1 LAFAERGAAM
11 PDSAV
16 GDLLGLASP
25 DAPAPVATEE
35 SVKPERSAT
44 VRYLYH
50 EPQLSSLCGVHALN
64 NLLQGPYFGA
74 GDLGEI
80 AARVET
86 REREILHDA
95 ALAERSASSGHVD
108 ANFGDFSIEV
118 LSAALEGHGLRLLNI
133 ASSEVVVQIA
143 SSPEHEEGYLCH
155 RGSHWFALRSIVGLW
170 FNVDSRLERPR
181 LLSDQELCDGVRSL
195 RDGGHTVFA
204 VRAAPVLDVL
214 ADDAQRVEG
223 SEPAR
228 AGALPLP
235 SQPHGGAGLET
246 VWHPLEYVVAAAG
259 TDGAVLAGSTLPS
272 PLPNS
277 GERE

>member
-1 LAFAERGAAM
+1 M

-181 LLSDQELCDGVRSL
+181 LLSDQAATRPRGRATHAAHSPAGGSLHRCSPRSAAVSAPLPLRNRSSATASGASATAATRSL
-195 RDGGHTVFA
+195 RCGRRR
-204 VRAAPVLDVL
+204 RAATAARRSHL
-214 ADDAQRVEG
+214 AAPR
-223 SEPAR
+223 P
-228 AGALPLP
+228 
-235 SQPHGGAGLET
+235 GLE
-246 VWHPLEYVVAAAG
+246 VQACI
-259 TDGAVLAGSTLPS
+259 GS
-272 PLPNS
+272 
-277 GERE
+277 

>member
-1 LAFAERGAAM
+1 M

-143 SSPEHEEGYLCH
+143 SSPEH
-155 RGSHWFALRSIVGLW
+155 
-170 FNVDSRLERPR
+170 
-181 LLSDQELCDGVRSL
+181 
-195 RDGGHTVFA
+195 
-204 VRAAPVLDVL
+204 
-214 ADDAQRVEG
+214 
-223 SEPAR
+223 
-228 AGALPLP
+228 
-235 SQPHGGAGLET
+235 
-246 VWHPLEYVVAAAG
+246 
-259 TDGAVLAGSTLPS
+259 
-272 PLPNS
+272 
-277 GERE
+277 